1 MVCVNN
7 LILSK
12 QIAHLEK
19 IKNVV
24 WIGGHVDML
33 EYMQMSS
40 DTFGFLAHHEAKL
53 IFPTYHSFLGS
64 LGLLLNHEKLYQNDD
79 DDSSENECDEK
90 EKKTS
95 GASKEYLEQ
104 ILK

>member
-1 MVCVNN
+1 MLLKDSDYRV
-7 LILSK
+7 LIAKESK
-12 QIAHLEK
+12 
-19 IKNVV
+19 
-24 WIGGHVDML
+24 
-33 EYMQMSS
+33 
-40 DTFGFLAHHEAKL
+40 AKL

-79 DDSSENECDEK
+79 DDSSESECDEK